1 MLVTNLVFFRK
12 TPFGPTTLTKVWVWF
27 WVLNS
32 FHHLISLKT
41 CKNIWDVFIS
51 HLFKNVFAHV
61 SIYCWERVVE
71 EVKVLVG
78 VHSPKTNNQVL
89 YKATSFETPCICG
102 AVGEERR
109 LLRLHCGAAPGNRRG
124 DRWGGGQGGGWHD
137 LFVLFWF
144 CIWSLTFISME
155 RMHKMVFN
163 AHILLRC
170 GKLWSRVTARRSWRA
185 KRSKPARVGK
195 KTYINV
201 FFLLLDF

>member
-89 YKATSFETPCICG
+89 YKATSSETPCIWQPSSSCWCNMSMTNTSMTK
-102 AVGEERR
+102 RDCTS
-109 LLRLHCGAAPGNRRG
+109 LLSWSSWPTILC
-124 DRWGGGQGGGWHD
+124 
-137 LFVLFWF
+137 F
-144 CIWSLTFISME
+144 CSPL
-155 RMHKMVFN
+155 RFN
-163 AHILLRC
+163 
-170 GKLWSRVTARRSWRA
+170 S
-185 KRSKPARVGK
+185 
-195 KTYINV
+195 
-201 FFLLLDF
+201 FLPLKQQTQN

>member
-89 YKATSFETPCICG
+89 YKATSFETPCIWQPSSYVDVTCQWQIHPWRNG
-102 AVGEERR
+102 IAHHYYRDHLNVRSSASAHHSDSFR
-109 LLRLHCGAAPGNRRG
+109 SCHWNNKHKTNNKPQSTNRNK
-124 DRWGGGQGGGWHD
+124 Q
-137 LFVLFWF
+137 
-144 CIWSLTFISME
+144 ITSE
-155 RMHKMVFN
+155 Q
-163 AHILLRC
+163 HILTWPR
-170 GKLWSRVTARRSWRA
+170 
-185 KRSKPARVGK
+185 
-195 KTYINV
+195 
-201 FFLLLDF
+201 